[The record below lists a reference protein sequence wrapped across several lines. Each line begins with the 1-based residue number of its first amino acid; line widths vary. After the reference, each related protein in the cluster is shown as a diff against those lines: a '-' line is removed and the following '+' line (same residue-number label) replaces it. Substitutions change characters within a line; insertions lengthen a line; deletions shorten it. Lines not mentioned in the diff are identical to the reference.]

1 MSPRTKDRPYNV
13 LFICTGN
20 SARSIMAEAI
30 LNDLGRG
37 LFRAFSAGSA
47 PTHHVNPIVT
57 TLLEG
62 QGFPTGDVR
71 SKSWDEFGRAGAPQM
86 DFVFTLCDR
95 AARENCPVWPGH
107 PLTAHWGFEDP
118 TTFGGS
124 DAEKSRHFEKVFK
137 EIAARIRL
145 FLALPLDDIDS
156 MSIRQQLRAMGRE
169 GPT

>member
-1 MSPRTKDRPYNV
+1 
-13 LFICTGN
+13 
-20 SARSIMAEAI
+20 
-30 LNDLGRG
+30 
-37 LFRAFSAGSA
+37 
-47 PTHHVNPIVT
+47 
-57 TLLEG
+57 
-62 QGFPTGDVR
+62 
-71 SKSWDEFGRAGAPQM
+71 M

-118 TTFGGS
+118 ATFGGS

-145 FLALPLDDIDS
+145 FLALPLNDIDS
-156 MSIRQQLRAMGRE
+156 MSIQQQLRAMGRE